1 MGLDPIDQYRKLT
14 RLIWEEAQKDPSVL
28 DFLEKSLGTW
38 KGVGKKDEGE
48 SVNIPEA
55 MLRIAES
62 MDTSFKD

>member
-1 MGLDPIDQYRKLT
+1 MAEDPIHRFRKLQGK
-14 RLIWEEAQKDPSVL
+14 IWAEAGKDPAVL
-28 DFLEKSLGTW
+28 DFLDKALDTW

-62 MDTSFKD
+62 MDTSFKE